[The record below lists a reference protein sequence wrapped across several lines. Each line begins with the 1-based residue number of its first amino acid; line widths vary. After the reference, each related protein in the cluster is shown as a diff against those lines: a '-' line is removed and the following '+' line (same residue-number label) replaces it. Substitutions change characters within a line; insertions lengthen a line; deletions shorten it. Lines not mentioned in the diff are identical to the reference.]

1 MRGTQDAHVAS
12 ALQEGR
18 KNANIYA
25 GSGSIRRILHYARHC
40 IPRKANWYAERAG
53 AIMDNQPRQAKGSG
67 PQTDDGESPSATW
80 GLLVPLFYLALLAC
94 GVWLITW
101 HYDALDD
108 GRVQIAVAIVVLV
121 ALGVAVVLFVQQW
134 KSGFVIDKRNYMDM
148 TRFQWRKRI
157 AQDWDESDRRG
168 GG

>member
-1 MRGTQDAHVAS
+1 
-12 ALQEGR
+12 
-18 KNANIYA
+18 
-25 GSGSIRRILHYARHC
+25 
-40 IPRKANWYAERAG
+40 
-53 AIMDNQPRQAKGSG
+53 MDNQPKPAEASG
-67 PQTDDGESPSATW
+67 NQTDDGKSSSAMW

-121 ALGVAVVLFVQQW
+121 ALGVAAVLFVQQW

-157 AQDWDESDRRG
+157 AKDWDESDRP
-168 GG
+168 